1 MLDQLGIKDHKR
13 LRPPGAA
20 YHCKLDPLLPTMSR
34 KKSALYHCKKP
45 RSRKRYPP
53 RKHAAPT
60 KGTSSNPAAATPQ
73 AAPKATN
80 PELLY
85 DDIHPPAP
93 DQAFSDLLSPSSE
106 VDTMSESEVTVLRE
120 YLEPQLRDIT
130 KPFDCAPEDLKRLV
144 NKRHVMVTFIPR
156 WCMQTTPGKPPS
168 GNATRGGCGP
178 SVSPV
183 FRTHCFQHC

>member
-1 MLDQLGIKDHKR
+1 M
-13 LRPPGAA
+13 
-20 YHCKLDPLLPTMSR
+20 
-34 KKSALYHCKKP
+34 
-45 RSRKRYPP
+45 
-53 RKHAAPT
+53 PT
-60 KGTSSNPAAATPQ
+60 KGTSSNPAVATPQ

-144 NKRHVMVTFIPR
+144 NKRHVMVTFIPPEHLENHHR
-156 WCMQTTPGKPPS
+156 ATPQGGDVARLFLPSSGHIASNTADWWEKPK
-168 GNATRGGCGP
+168 
-178 SVSPV
+178 VPV
-183 FRTHCFQHC
+183 C